1 MDDAGEVHTADRVV
15 IATHADQALRLLADP
30 TADERAVLGA
40 IPYSRNETLL
50 HTDAALLPRARAAR
64 GSWNYLLAACAKRG
78 SDSGSPGQA
87 AVVSYHMNRLHRLD
101 EPTNYLVTMNAAE
114 LIQPDRVLARM
125 MYEHPVYTPESVAAQ
140 SRLPLLNTA
149 TTAYAGAYHGWGFHE
164 DGCASGVAAAAAF
177 GVTW

>member
-1 MDDAGEVHTADRVV
+1 MV

-30 TADERAVLGA
+30 TEAERAVLGA

-50 HTDAALLPRARAAR
+50 HTDAELMPRARAAR
-64 GSWNYLLAACAKRG
+64 SAWNYLLAGCAKRPANA
-78 SDSGSPGQA
+78 DRTGQA
-87 AVVSYHMNRLHRLD
+87 AVVSYDMNRLHRLD
-101 EPTNYLVTMNAAE
+101 EPANYLVTMNATE
-114 LIQPDRVLARM
+114 RIRPERVLARM

-149 TTAYAGAYHGWGFHE
+149 TTAFAGAYHRWGFHE